1 MRDLPSILV
10 VDDSPFAA
18 RALVHVLES
27 RGLKARAASS
37 MDAAMAVCAE
47 TNPAVLVTDVCMPNI
62 DLFDLCRRFR
72 AATSGQQTYVML
84 FSAHSEQEIRTI
96 VSAIGADAFMEKRDG
111 AAAVAARVE
120 SLCAAAAA
128 SRQSYRSATAP
139 SSPTLR

>member
-1 MRDLPSILV
+1 MRDLPGILV

-47 TNPAVLVTDVCMPNI
+47 LNPAVLVTDVCMPNI

-72 AATSGQQTYVML
+72 AATSGQRTCVML
-84 FSAHSEQEIRTI
+84 FSAHSDREIKSI
-96 VSAIGADAFMEKRDG
+96 VSAVGADAFMEKRDG

-120 SLCAAAAA
+120 ALCAAAAA
-128 SRQSYRSATAP
+128 SRPAHRQAEAP
-139 SSPTLR
+139 SALLR